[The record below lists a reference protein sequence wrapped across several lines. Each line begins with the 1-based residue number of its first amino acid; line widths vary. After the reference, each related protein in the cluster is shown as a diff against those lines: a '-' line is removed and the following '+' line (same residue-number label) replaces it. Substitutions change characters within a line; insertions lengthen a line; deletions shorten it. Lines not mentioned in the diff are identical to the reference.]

1 MPTQRLR
8 NEHDRILRQAS
19 AIAGLARVR
28 MTRDVAE
35 EARTVIFGLDRLLV
49 EHLTTE
55 DQWMYPL
62 LMEADDAGVRR
73 VAAACFEDM
82 GGIHGAWNAYR
93 DQWSAEA
100 ILADPRRFRAGTDGL
115 IGALALR
122 MERENVELYPLV
134 DRVIQA
140 GGDFGRAA

>member
-19 AIAGLARVR
+19 ALAGLARIR

-35 EARTVIFGLDRLLV
+35 EARTVILGLDRLLV
-49 EHLTTE
+49 DHLITE

-62 LMEADDAGVRR
+62 LMEADEAEVREI
-73 VAAACFEDM
+73 AASCFEDM

-93 DQWSAEA
+93 DLWDAEA
-100 ILADPRRFRAGTDGL
+100 ILADPRRFRAATDGV

-122 MERENVELYPLV
+122 VERENVELYPLV
-134 DRVIQA
+134 DQVMQA